1 MGLIL
6 ASASPRRQELLK
18 RITEDF
24 TVNPVDADE
33 TLPVGIPVEIA
44 AVYLADVKAKAAA
57 EQFPEDIVIGC
68 DTIVVLEDEIMG
80 KPSDRAQAKQMLQKL
95 SGQTHKVMT
104 GTALYCG
111 KKSTVFTSET
121 RVTFYELTDAEIE
134 RYLDTGEPFD
144 KAGAYGIQ
152 GFGCLLVRNIEGDY
166 NNVVGLPV
174 AALAR
179 ALAQF
184 ERAVA
189 HPKIQFKK

>member
-104 GTALYCG
+104 GTALYSG

-152 GFGCLLVRNIEGDY
+152 GFGCLLVRSIEGDY

>member
-121 RVTFYELTDAEIE
+121 RVTFYGLTDAEIE

-152 GFGCLLVRNIEGDY
+152 GFGCLLVRSIEGDY

>member
-33 TLPVGIPVEIA
+33 TLPAGIPVEIA

-80 KPSDRAQAKQMLQKL
+80 KPADRAQAKQMLQKL

-121 RVTFYELTDAEIE
+121 LVTFYELTDAEIE

-152 GFGCLLVRNIEGDY
+152 GYGCLLVRSIEGDY

-179 ALAQF
+179 SLAQF

-189 HPKIQFKK
+189 HPKIRLKK